1 MLLEKRHFMVIKG
14 TIYQEAKTMISI
26 YAHSRD
32 QNTWS
37 KNWLSGETDNS
48 TIVGDFNTHLSIMG
62 IMIRQKINKKIQE
75 LTMGYTNKTSQALRN
90 YSKEYAFLWRTYV
103 TFSRIDPMLGH
114 NISLNK
120 SEEAEIIQSL
130 FFKHN
135 KWN

>member
-37 KNWLSGETDNS
+37 KNWLSGEIDNS